1 MAMFKEGDRVQ
12 YCGPDG
18 RAYPEK
24 GTVLSVK
31 TVKGDVLLT
40 VQMDGGKRRSDSPED
55 LWEEAWNSSNP
66 VVANALGAARA
77 ANAVFVG
84 DAVRALER
92 NLLEMERVNKEYFHL
107 KARDRRVKDEV
118 DRIVVAKATPDER
131 KRLDALRRAI
141 FAASMFDD

>member
-1 MAMFKEGDRVQ
+1 MAMSKEGDRVQ

-18 RAYPEK
+18 R
-24 GTVLSVK
+24 
-31 TVKGDVLLT
+31 
-40 VQMDGGKRRSDSPED
+40 KRRSDSPED
-55 LWEEAWNSSNP
+55 LWEESWNSSNP

-107 KARDRRVKDEV
+107 RARDRRVKDEV

-131 KRLDALRRAI
+131 KRLDALRRKI
-141 FAASMFDD
+141 FAASMFND